1 MHDIKSQ
8 ELLLSTLAADTYSLG
23 SHWIYDSDTLKNLTI
38 NWEELNT
45 PHVTWHEGKGKGDFT
60 HYGDQ
65 IIILNDFLKDKTSF
79 CVEDYMLHW
88 REEMKTFKGYLDGST
103 KETIKN
109 IDKDLG
115 IPYGSNSGDMSI
127 VGKIIPL
134 LKVSNSKEEF
144 LTNTKLFAQA
154 THNNADVLE
163 AMDFFSNL
171 LLEVLEGNKIEQSV
185 LKLKEGYSKNI
196 QDHIE
201 SGINSRDEDTYLTIS
216 KFGSACPTEY
226 CFPSTI
232 HMLFKYDNYQEALIE
247 NAKSGGDSSARAMII
262 AYLLTAQD
270 SIDIVPE
277 QWLAFN
283 TQ

>member
-1 MHDIKSQ
+1 MHDIKSE
-8 ELLLSTLAADTYSLG
+8 ELLLSTLAADTYCLG
-23 SHWIYDSDTLKNLTI
+23 SHWIYDGDVLKNLTI
-38 NWEELNT
+38 NWEELNK
-45 PHVTWHEGKGKGDFT
+45 PHVSWHEGKGKGDFT

-65 IIILNDFLKDKTSF
+65 ITILNDFLKDKTSF
-79 CVEDYMLHW
+79 CVEEYMLHW
-88 REEMKTFKGYLDGST
+88 REEMKTFKGYVDGST
-103 KETIKN
+103 KETIEN
-109 IDKDLG
+109 IDKDLL
-115 IPYGSNSGDMSI
+115 IPCGSNSADMSI
-127 VGKIIPL
+127 IGKIIPL
-134 LKVSNSKEEF
+134 LKVSKSKEEF

-171 LLEVLEGNKIEQSV
+171 LLEVLEGKKITQSIS
-185 LKLKEGYSKNI
+185 KLKEGYSQNI

-201 SGINSRDEDTYLTIS
+201 SGINSKDEDTYLAIS

-262 AYLLTAQD
+262 AYLLTAQE

-283 TQ
+283 RK